1 MVDISLADMQ
11 SALRESVYVTP
22 ATADQLRRMSSFDEL
37 EYVPRD
43 AAFAASDMTALP
55 LMNRF
60 ALLRDFL
67 WTVLLLGLN
76 DDVLED
82 AEPIHR
88 SSYLEASFNEIAKKF
103 RRFVITFYSVVR
115 GCMLVLAAVNNRD
128 ISVWESDLS
137 TFVCVCVC
145 VCFLPIH
152 SGHQVRWTYQPG
164 SHRRKVTQDF

>member
-1 MVDISLADMQ
+1 MVDISLANMQ
-11 SALRESVYVTP
+11 SALLRESVYVAP
-22 ATADQLRRMSSFDEL
+22 ATADQLQHMSSFYEL

-43 AAFAASDMTALP
+43 AAFAASDMSALP

-67 WTVLLLGLN
+67 LTVLLLGLN

-103 RRFVITFYSVVR
+103 RRFVITYYSVVR
-115 GCMLVLAAVNNRD
+115 GCMPVLAGVNNCD

-137 TFVCVCVC
+137 TFVRGKNSGIKPPGASTVIEL
-145 VCFLPIH
+145 FSLPA
-152 SGHQVRWTYQPG
+152 
-164 SHRRKVTQDF
+164 